1 MSDLK
6 LIIISG
12 LSGAGK
18 TLAMRVFEDHGYFC
32 VDNLPPALIPTFIEL
47 CSHSMKRISKIAL
60 VIDIRGGG
68 FFDNLFESLKEITD
82 LGYDYEILFLEAS
95 DEVLIKRY
103 KESRRRHPLAQEGRI
118 VEGDRK
124 SVV

>member
-32 VDNLPPALIPTFIEL
+32 VDNLPPALIPTFIETL
-47 CSHSMKRISKIAL
+47 QSQH
-60 VIDIRGGG
+60 
-68 FFDNLFESLKEITD
+68 
-82 LGYDYEILFLEAS
+82 EA
-95 DEVLIKRY
+95 DK
-103 KESRRRHPLAQEGRI
+103 Q
-118 VEGDRK
+118 DCFW
-124 SVV
+124 